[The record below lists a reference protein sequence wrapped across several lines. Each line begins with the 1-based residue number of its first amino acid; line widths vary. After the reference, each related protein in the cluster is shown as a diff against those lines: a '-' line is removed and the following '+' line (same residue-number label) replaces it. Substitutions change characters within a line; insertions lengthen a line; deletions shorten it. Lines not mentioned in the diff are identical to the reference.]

1 MSGTT
6 GSAQTLDENDA
17 VKVPV
22 SSLSMADSPRRSG
35 ENPDHVQ
42 VLAGVEAELPPIIV
56 HRPTMKVIDGMHRL
70 RAAQL
75 RDQEEIA
82 VKFFDGDKTEAFVL
96 SVKMNVA
103 HGLPLSLADRKAAAI
118 RILDSR
124 PEWSNRLIASVTGL
138 AARTVAEIRR
148 RDRGDDDAQSGV
160 RIGRDGRLRPVDATE
175 RRRLAGEMIKKRPGL
190 SLRQV
195 AAHAG
200 ISPETARDVR
210 SRVGRGEQPYAQR
223 PNGGRIDTQ
232 ARFRDIFSQH
242 LPLLRQLKADPSMR
256 FSETGRIL
264 LRLMQAHAM
273 REEEWLRIAEN
284 IPTHRR
290 ETTANAALH
299 CARLWREFANHIE
312 KASPQARPEP
322 NTA

>member
-1 MSGTT
+1 MSGTI
-6 GSAQTLDENDA
+6 GSAQTLDENHT

-22 SSLSMADSPRRSG
+22 SSLSMAESPRRSG
-35 ENPDHVQ
+35 ENLDHVQ
-42 VLAGVEAELPPIIV
+42 VLAGVDAELPPIIV

-82 VKFFDGDKTEAFVL
+82 VRFFDGDTTEAFVL

-148 RDRGDDDAQSGV
+148 RDPADDTQSGV

-195 AAHAG
+195 AAQAG

-223 PNGGRIDTQ
+223 PHGGRIDART
-232 ARFRDIFSQH
+232 RFRDIFSQH

-312 KASPQARPEP
+312 RASSETSPES